1 MRSLGIKVLIPMIML
16 IFAQIASPMT
26 PQAGHEYIPP
36 SYYLDY
42 IAIKPIEDPYEAAQA
57 IYNGSIHAYLET
69 ISYDEY
75 KYIRSRYPMLGF
87 ARVDLE
93 DIYMILS
100 PSLNRSVRHAISLVV
115 NRAEISKEVFEGEA
129 RSFIVPTPPVNPLN
143 TILGVFERRGLDN
156 VGNDSS
162 ELKGLAIDIVYYS
175 TQNSYI
181 ERIARSISAQLN
193 RLGVSA
199 FVTGIRD
206 LADLESRPWHVLL
219 VGVKVDMSGD
229 LIGRILAI
237 YRREEDIIPRAVV
250 GSEDYRVVSSC
261 WIELGD
267 GGPLNIGDL
276 YRCAVLTMER
286 AIVVGVV
293 SIPGYHMY
301 NKEMI
306 ENAVID
312 PQLGLLNYA
321 FFRTAKLKDYPV
333 WGGSLIIGVKRI
345 NYTVNPLLEEGTVN
359 RILRL
364 STYDLPVFREPYTW
378 MPVYDHVIPID
389 SGERVFSDLL
399 GPYKQC
405 TFSGLYN
412 VKRISQINAS
422 AKLYPYHDGSMP
434 VQRDLDSWRS
444 LARKIAGK
452 DPGVSHELIGTSS
465 LAEAMLSGA
474 RVVEKTESAG
484 NETIREYIVTPI
496 YYRLSSSAELNC
508 YNMQYH
514 IFFPPMP
521 WELSSSIERF
531 LDIGGHLPDLIRD
544 ADLIAGIARS
554 LARDID
560 VDHIDRARV
569 EKLIMWVR
577 NTSTALIG
585 NGPYYVARA
594 EIRGRDIV
602 GILLK
607 AYRYERTYWGTAGD
621 LDIIPSIYMWTISD
635 AKITRSSDNILRI
648 CFWIVSNNTLTQI
661 LISNGILSP
670 EIALVIGNNIY
681 IVSPIGEGIRC
692 GEIKIDRGAL
702 EKEIVAAPLSFYQ
715 GERYINL
722 EVAAITHYAGQYIE
736 PKNQERRFADHEM
749 VIYIGLAIAI
759 VAMAITIYRVR
770 RKHRSL

>member
-1 MRSLGIKVLIPMIML
+1 MRSLGIRVLIPMIIL
-16 IFAQIASPMT
+16 IFVQITSPMT
-26 PQAGHEYIPP
+26 LQAGHEYIPP

-42 IAIKPIEDPYEAAQA
+42 IAIKPIENPNEAAQA
-57 IYNGSIHAYLET
+57 IYNGSIHAYLEA

-100 PSLNRSVRHAISLVV
+100 PSLNRSVRHAISLAI
-115 NRAEISKEVFEGEA
+115 NRTEISEAVFEGEA
-129 RSFIVPTPPVNPLN
+129 RSFIVPTPPINPLN
-143 TILGVFERRGLDN
+143 TILEDFERRGHDN
-156 VGNDSS
+156 VGRDPN
-162 ELKGLAIDIVYYS
+162 ELKGLAIDVVYYS

-193 RLGVSA
+193 RFGVSA
-199 FVTGIRD
+199 FATGIRD
-206 LADLESRPWHVLL
+206 LADLENRRWHVLL
-219 VGVKVDMSGD
+219 VSVKVDMRGD

-237 YRREEDIIPRAVV
+237 YREDIMPRAVV

-261 WIELGD
+261 WRRLGD
-267 GGPLNIGDL
+267 GGPFNIGDL
-276 YRCAVLTMER
+276 YRCAALTMER
-286 AIVVGVV
+286 SIVVGVI
-293 SIPGYHMY
+293 SIPGYHIY
-301 NKEMI
+301 SREMI

-312 PQLGLLNYA
+312 PQFGLLSYA
-321 FFRTAKLKDYPV
+321 FFRTARLKDYPV
-333 WGGSLIIGVKRI
+333 WGGSLVIGVSRI

-364 STYDLPVFREPYTW
+364 SIYDLPVFQEPYTR

-405 TFSGLYN
+405 TFAGLYN
-412 VKRISQINAS
+412 VKRVSQINAS

-452 DPGVSHELIGTSS
+452 DPGVSHELVSISS
-465 LAEAMLSGA
+465 PAEAMLSGT

-484 NETIREYIVTPI
+484 NETIREYVVTHI

-508 YNMQYH
+508 YNMQYY

-521 WELSSSIERF
+521 WELSLSIERF
-531 LDIGGHLPDLIRD
+531 LDMRGYLPDLIRD

-554 LARDID
+554 IARDMEID
-560 VDHIDRARV
+560 YLGRARV
-569 EKLIMWVR
+569 EKLIMWVG

-585 NGPYYVARA
+585 NGPYYVDRV
-594 EIRGRDIV
+594 EIRGKDIV

-621 LDIIPSIYMWTISD
+621 LDIIPAIYMWMISD
-635 AKITRSSDNILRI
+635 AKITRSSDNMLRI

-661 LISNGILSP
+661 LIGNGVLSP
-670 EIALVIGNNIY
+670 EITLLMGNNIY
-681 IVSPIGEGIRC
+681 IVNPIGEGIRC

-702 EKEIVAAPLSFYQ
+702 GKEIVAVPLSFYQ
-715 GERYINL
+715 GKRYINL
-722 EVAAITHYAGQYIE
+722 EVTGITYYAEQDIE
-736 PKNQERRFADHEM
+736 PKNRERRFVDLEV
-749 VIYIGLAIAI
+749 VIYISLAIAI
-759 VAMAITIYRVR
+759 VAMAITIYKVR
-770 RKHRSL
+770 RKQRSL